1 MAEDKNTVKT
11 PKERYIS
18 GDSTK
23 WKNWMSV
30 LAPTTCLECAALH
43 GTIYPMSKFVHT
55 PKHINGMCSVVPM
68 RTIAAGMVSEMGED
82 GVDVY
87 LMRYGKLPDYY
98 VSKDEAL
105 EAGWKKNGNTL
116 HDVLPDKMIGGDVY
130 YNYEKKL
137 PSATGRTWRE
147 ADFDY
152 FMGTRNTFRIL
163 YSNDGLIF
171 VSYDHAQ
178 TFYELTE
185 YNGGSINEE
194 IHG

>member
-1 MAEDKNTVKT
+1 MAEDKNTVQT
-11 PKERYIS
+11 PKERHIS

-43 GTIYPMSKFVHT
+43 GTIYPMSMF
-55 PKHINGMCSVVPM
+55 IY
-68 RTIAAGMVSEMGED
+68 R
-82 GVDVY
+82 
-87 LMRYGKLPDYY
+87 
-98 VSKDEAL
+98 
-105 EAGWKKNGNTL
+105 
-116 HDVLPDKMIGGDVY
+116 
-130 YNYEKKL
+130 
-137 PSATGRTWRE
+137 
-147 ADFDY
+147 
-152 FMGTRNTFRIL
+152 
-163 YSNDGLIF
+163 LIF